1 MTPLDRQEEILNLIL
16 TQKCTNVKELCAAV
30 YASPAT
36 VRRDLRALESKGVVR
51 LQYGN
56 IIPLTELPRELS
68 LALRQNQAKESKR
81 SIARYAVS
89 LITPN
94 SNVILD
100 SSSSA
105 LLMADYISPEAE
117 ITVFTNCM
125 KAAVKLCERNIT
137 VYLIGGKI
145 DNKNF
150 CADGTW
156 TEEAIRSIHVDYFF
170 FSSKAMDESGN
181 ISGQSEQG
189 VHIRRQM
196 LAHSNKQYFL
206 CSSEKV
212 GKKSTFHL
220 CNADEL
226 TGVITEKEI
235 PDIPGITVLQVPNSK
250 TT

>member
-1 MTPLDRQEEILNLIL
+1 MTSSDRQQEILQLIL
-16 TQKCTNVKELCAAV
+16 TQECANVKQLCAAV

-36 VRRDLRALESKGVVR
+36 VRRDLRVLESKGYVR

-56 IIPLTELPRELS
+56 IIPMTELPRELS

-81 SIARYAVS
+81 TIARYAAG

-94 SNVILD
+94 ANVILD

-105 LLMADYISPEAE
+105 LLVADYIPPDAG
-117 ITVFTNCM
+117 ITVFTNCI
-125 KAAVKLCERNIT
+125 KAAIRLCERNIT

-156 TEEAIRSIHVDYFF
+156 TEDAVNSIHADFFF
-170 FSSKAMDESGN
+170 FSSKAMDSQGN
-181 ISGQSEQG
+181 ISGQSEPG

-196 LAHSNKQYFL
+196 LAHSTKQYFL
-206 CSSEKV
+206 CASEKV
-212 GKKSTFHL
+212 GKKSTFLL
-220 CNADEL
+220 CNACRL
-226 TGVITEKEI
+226 TGIITEKAIPEI
-235 PDIPGITVLQVPNSK
+235 PNVNILQVPSP
-250 TT
+250 

>member
-1 MTPLDRQEEILNLIL
+1 MIAADRQDEILKLIL

-36 VRRDLRALESKGVVR
+36 IRRDLRILESKGYVR

-56 IIPLTELPRELS
+56 IIPLAELPRELS

-81 SIARYAVS
+81 LIARYAAS

-94 SNVILD
+94 ANVILD

-105 LLMADYISPEAE
+105 LLMADYISAEAG
-117 ITVFTNCM
+117 ITVFTNCI
-125 KAAVKLCERNIT
+125 KAAVRLCERNID

-150 CADGTW
+150 CADGAW
-156 TEEAIRSIHVDYFF
+156 TEEAVRSIHVDFFF
-170 FSSKAMDESGN
+170 FSSKAMDTDGN
-181 ISGQSEQG
+181 ISGQSEPG
-189 VHIRRQM
+189 VHIRREM
-196 LAHSNKQYFL
+196 LSHSEKQYFL

-212 GKKSTFHL
+212 GKTSTFAL
-220 CNADEL
+220 CNASQL
-226 TGVITEKEI
+226 TGIITEK
-235 PDIPGITVLQVPNSK
+235 DIPEVPGTQVLIVPTK
-250 TT
+250 

>member
-1 MTPLDRQEEILNLIL
+1 MTSADRQEEVLNLIL

-30 YASPAT
+30 YASAAT
-36 VRRDLRALESKGVVR
+36 IRRDLRVLENKGFIR

-56 IIPLTELPRELS
+56 IIPLAELPHELS

-81 SIARYAVS
+81 SIARYAAS

-94 SNVILD
+94 ANIILD

-105 LLMADYISPEAE
+105 LLMADYIPTESG
-117 ITVFTNCM
+117 ITVFTNCI
-125 KAAVKLCERNIT
+125 KAAIRLCERNIT

-150 CADGTW
+150 CADGAW
-156 TEEAIRSIHVDYFF
+156 TEEAVQSIHVDYFF
-170 FSSKAMDESGN
+170 FSSKAMDYDGN
-181 ISGQSEQG
+181 ISGQSEPG

-196 LAHSNKQYFL
+196 LSHSSKQYFL

-212 GKKSTFHL
+212 GKKSTFQL
-220 CNADEL
+220 CNAAQL
-226 TGVITEKEI
+226 SGIITEKEI
-235 PDIPGITVLQVPNSK
+235 TEIPGVKILTVPSE
-250 TT
+250 